1 MRLFSRESLLTT
13 ALVAV
18 VSTGVQAEVV
28 NYAIEPTHTF
38 VTFEI
43 SHFGTSTNRGRFD
56 KKEGTV
62 QLDRAAKTGK
72 VDLTIDMA
80 SISTGTQGFDKH
92 LLGMD
97 FFNAKDY
104 PTSQFT
110 ADKFTFNGDKVTEVA
125 GSLTMMGKTN
135 PVVLKATN
143 FNCYQHPMIRREVC
157 GGDFETTIDRSQWG
171 INYGLIYGFPKSVRL
186 VIQVEAVKQ

>member
-18 VSTGVQAEVV
+18 VSTSVQAEVV